1 MDFEDIQ
8 LCAAAIKEY
17 GLNEIKM
24 KYVFLYVFSYILN
37 YSDEAEV
44 TSLSIEK
51 QVRKQKQTMKCSLL
65 VLQKYRCVYFL

>member
-24 KYVFLYVFSYILN
+24 KYFFLYVFSYILN

-65 VLQKYRCVYFL
+65 VL